1 MPPDG
6 GTQFWCEVLECLLS
20 DRVIGAKLREQLLD
34 LGLDLRAFARC
45 LSKHCIDANPP
56 KDGCST
62 STVTLG
68 PDEIRTLVERVVS
81 ELRGG

>member
-6 GTQFWCEVLECLLS
+6 GRCEVLECLLS